1 MSSVIRGW
9 VKCVVLSLVLLVSQ
23 ANAAELVDCQRM
35 LLTGEYAEC
44 IKATQEAI
52 AANRY
57 GENWPVIKAQA
68 ELATGDVEAAKK
80 TLAEG
85 LMRYSWSVRL
95 RWLGREAA
103 LKSGDDEGAKKLLA
117 EITDFAQKFSWRYTD
132 AEEMVVLGYVDLLNG
147 VDAREVLDKRFEK
160 AKQRNPRSRDAW
172 LAIGGLSLDKH
183 DDALAAEVF
192 AEALKLFPEDADIHF
207 GLCRAF
213 ASSDGKQ
220 ADQHMDATIKAN
232 PQHVGIKLLRIG
244 ELIDAESY
252 KDADELIESVLK
264 INAQQPEAWAYRAVI
279 AHLKHD
285 LAGEK
290 AHREKALTPWK
301 SNPLPDYLIGKKLS
315 QKYRFQEGAAYQRR
329 ALVIDP
335 NFVDAQRQLAQ
346 DLLRLGEEGDGWKLA
361 EVAHERDSYNVATFN
376 LLELRDAIKD
386 FATLENESFIVRMSK
401 REAELYG
408 PETLELL
415 SKAKQVL
422 TEKYGLKLKSK
433 IIVEIFPDQNDFA
446 VRTFGMPAVSGY
458 LGVCFGRVITA
469 NSPASRRERPSNW
482 QAVLWHEFC
491 HVVTL
496 ELTQNRIPRW
506 LSEGISVY
514 EELQAN
520 SRWGQ
525 HMDPKSREHILDG
538 KLTPL
543 GQLSSAFMR
552 PPSGWHLNFAY
563 FESSMAVEFLVKSYG
578 QAALKN
584 VLSDLAAGVTINDSL
599 SRRCDEIDNLE
610 AAFDTYA
617 RQQAEALAP
626 GVDWSKPN
634 LKGLMNEDNE
644 ALEAWVKEHPT
655 NFIAVMAYA
664 EQLLHERKAKEAEPV
679 LRQAIKLYPGYLA
692 NDNAYEKLAKL
703 YRDQK
708 KFAEERAVLETFASL
723 DLSAVPAR
731 LRLIE
736 LQREAKDWA
745 ALNET
750 GRRLA
755 AIDPLLPQGHEALS
769 LSAEHLNRTDDAIKS
784 LERLLLLD
792 PDDLADL
799 HYRLA
804 RVLHAKGKQS
814 EAKRH
819 VLLAL
824 EEAPRFRD
832 AQQLLLKL
840 ADR

>member
-1 MSSVIRGW
+1 MSSISKLW
-9 VKCVVLSLVLLVSQ
+9 SALLLVWITTTRCG
-23 ANAAELVDCQRM
+23 AAELVDCQRM
-35 LLTGEYAEC
+35 LLTGEYTEC
-44 IKATQEAI
+44 IKATTEAI
-52 AANRY
+52 TANRY
-57 GENWPVIKAQA
+57 GENWPLIKAQA
-68 ELATGDVEAAKK
+68 ELAQGQVEAATK
-80 TLAEG
+80 TIAEG
-85 LMRYSWSVRL
+85 LTRYSWSVRL

-117 EITDFAQKFSWRYTD
+117 EINDFSQKYSWRYTD

-147 VDAREVLDKRFEK
+147 VDARDVLDKRFEK
-160 AKQRNPRSRDAW
+160 AKARNPRSRDAW
-172 LAIGGLSLDKH
+172 LAIGGLALDKH
-183 DDALAAEVF
+183 DDALAAEIF
-192 AEALKLFPEDADIHF
+192 REALKAFPEDADIHF

-213 ASSDGKQ
+213 ESSDPKI
-220 ADQHMDATIKAN
+220 AEQHMDAAIKAN
-232 PQHVGIKLLRIG
+232 PQHVPVRLHRIE

-252 KDADELIESVLK
+252 AAAEEIIESVLK
-264 INAQQPEAWAYRAVI
+264 LNAMQPEAWAYRAVI

-285 LAGEK
+285 LKAEK
-290 AHREKALTPWK
+290 AHRANALSPFK
-301 SNPLPDYLIGKKLS
+301 SNPVPDHLIGKKLS
-315 QKYRFQEGAAYQRR
+315 QKYRFKEGAEYQRA
-329 ALVIDP
+329 ALKLDP
-335 NFVDAQRQLAQ
+335 NYVAAQRQLAQ
-346 DLLRLGEEGDGWKLA
+346 DLLRLGEEDDGWKLA
-361 EVAHERDSYNVATFN
+361 EAAHEKDSYNVATFN
-376 LLELRDAIKD
+376 LLELRDALKEFVTI
-386 FATLENESFIVRMSK
+386 ENDSFIVRMTRQESL
-401 REAELYG
+401 LYG

-415 SKAKQVL
+415 SRAKQTL
-422 TEKYGLKLKSK
+422 TEKYGLTLKGK
-433 IIVEIFPDQNDFA
+433 ITVEIFPEQNDFA

-482 QAVLWHEFC
+482 QAILWHEFC

-496 ELTQNRIPRW
+496 ELTHNRIPRW

-543 GQLSSAFMR
+543 GQLSGAFMR

-563 FESSMAVEFLVKSYG
+563 FESALAVEFLVKQYG

-584 VLSDLAAGVTINDSL
+584 VLSDLAAGVPINDALDRRCDSL
-599 SRRCDEIDNLE
+599 SNLE

-626 GVDWSKPN
+626 GVDWTKPN

-644 ALEAWVKEHPT
+644 ALEAWVKEHPK

-664 EQLLHERKAKEAEPV
+664 EQLLHERKAKEAEPI
-679 LRQAIKLYPGYLA
+679 LKQALKLYPAYTAG
-692 NDNAYEKLAKL
+692 DNAYEKLAKL

-708 KFAEERAVLETFASL
+708 RAPEERAILEAFVAL
-723 DLSAVPAR
+723 DLSAIPAR
-731 LRLIE
+731 LRLID
-736 LQREAKDWA
+736 LQRDAKDWS
-745 ALNET
+745 ALQQT
-750 GRRLA
+750 GQRLS
-755 AIDPLLPQGHEALS
+755 AIDPLLPQSHEALAQ
-769 LSAEHLNRTDDAIKS
+769 SAENLNRPDESIRA

-792 PDDLADL
+792 PDDPADL

-804 RVLHAKGKQS
+804 RALHAKGRLA
-814 EAKRH
+814 EAKRE

-824 EEAPRFRD
+824 EEAPRFRE

-840 ADR
+840 SGK